1 MSMETA
7 TSIPVSTIEPLDE
20 HGSAV
25 RFETQCVV
33 IPDHAHGSRRPRVV
47 TKSYS
52 LPLWKKRTSSSGS
65 SASVRPED
73 TSFEENQSHLE
84 LRVPL
89 PTYVYWLL
97 DMHQCTQL
105 CASFSFK
112 PHSKARSVDH
122 TPLPPCLIHRP
133 QPSGP
138 SCTSTPSRA
147 RHTRTSRKLSP
158 SSSSCSHIVTVPLRP
173 CCTACQSITE
183 AALVD
188 GDAWPERFSR
198 AASRRRSTS
207 ADGSP
212 RTITVAGSA
221 ASAAYG
227 TLGVSISVDEVDR
240 RRRSSDTGPST
251 TSQATLW
258 SDDVKTKEGCRVP
271 LILRRTAASSSSA
284 ADARPPPSPTRRT
297 PATPCIPEEEDDEN
311 ENENELFP
319 LPSPKRTPTASPVAS
334 PAGSL
339 SSLMVAQAN
348 QSSMTGST
356 PSTCSGE
363 FTGLHS
369 SKRHFL
375 APPPC
380 SSSSSLS
387 LPKLSESTTDLTL
400 IEDLPSAP
408 SPSLLHTLPSLS
420 GRPHSWSPSP
430 HISFVSPTPTDTFFS
445 AGDSTPPKTPPPKS
459 IPAPFTIPSSG
470 PSQSSASSHH
480 SQIHTFFPR
489 RFRRSVSV
497 DAISP
502 TSSSIPPPS
511 SLPLASPTLSP
522 CSNTKKL
529 FSMSGPRHII
539 ADVLRGVGAMGS
551 SGIGPGIRS

>member
-1 MSMETA
+1 METV

-25 RFETQCVV
+25 RFETQCIV
-33 IPDHAHGSRRPRVV
+33 IPDPGHGSRRPRVV

-52 LPLWKKRTSSSGS
+52 LPLWKRRTSSAGP
-65 SASVRPED
+65 SASARPED
-73 TSFEENQSHLE
+73 ASFEENQSHLE
-84 LRVPL
+84 LRVNVPL
-89 PTYVYWLL
+89 PT
-97 DMHQCTQL
+97 
-105 CASFSFK
+105 FSLK
-112 PHSKARSVDH
+112 SHSKARSVDH
-122 TPLPPCLIHRP
+122 TPLPPCLVHRP

-138 SCTSTPSRA
+138 CASTPTRA

-158 SSSSCSHIVTVPLRP
+158 SPSSCSHIVTVPLRP
-173 CCTACQSITE
+173 CCTGCQSITE
-183 AALVD
+183 AALVG
-188 GDAWPERFSR
+188 GDAWPEHFSR
-198 AASRRRSTS
+198 AASRRRSMS

-212 RTITVAGSA
+212 RTITIAGSA

-251 TSQATLW
+251 TSRETLW
-258 SDDVKTKEGCRVP
+258 SDDAKAKEGCRVP

-284 ADARPPPSPTRRT
+284 TDARPPPSPTRRT

-319 LPSPKRTPTASPVAS
+319 LPSPKRTPTTSPVAS

-339 SSLMVAQAN
+339 SSLMVTQVN
-348 QSSMTGST
+348 QSSIAGS

-363 FTGLHS
+363 SSGLHS

-400 IEDLPSAP
+400 IEDSTSAP
-408 SPSLLHTLPSLS
+408 SPSLLSTLPSLS

-430 HISFVSPTPTDTFFS
+430 RISFVPPTPTDTLFS
-445 AGDSTPPKTPPPKS
+445 AKDSTPPKTPQSPKS
-459 IPAPFTIPSSG
+459 VPATITIPSSG

-480 SQIHTFFPR
+480 SQIATFFPR
-489 RFRRSVSV
+489 RFKRSVSV

-502 TSSSIPPPS
+502 TPSSAPPPS
-511 SLPLASPTLSP
+511 CLPSASPTLST

-529 FSMSGPRHII
+529 FWMSSPRHII

-551 SGIGPGIRS
+551 SGIGPGI